1 MKVVCTEIDPDRFQ
15 IGDDH
20 KNHFKGLFGRGAQP
34 KTFHDLQIGEEYTVY
49 ACRIARGYPSY
60 YVACGRSPGPWSF
73 RPSLC
78 FEVVDPRASK
88 LWHFATRVYRSRAGE
103 EWFYSILAIEQWIK
117 ERQFFERLVD
127 GNERERSIMT
137 IAAADMDAEFA

>member
-20 KNHFKGLFGRGAQP
+20 KRHFKGLFGRGAQP

-49 ACRIARGYPSY
+49 ACKISGGYPSY
-60 YVACGRSPGPWSF
+60 DVACGRSPVPWSF

-78 FEVVDPRASK
+78 FDIVDPRVSK
-88 LWHFATRVYRSRAGE
+88 LWHFATRIHRSPAGE
-103 EWFYSILAIEQWIK
+103 GSFHSILAIEQWVGDP
-117 ERQFFERLVD
+117 RFFERLVD
-127 GNERERSIMT
+127 GHAR
-137 IAAADMDAEFA
+137 